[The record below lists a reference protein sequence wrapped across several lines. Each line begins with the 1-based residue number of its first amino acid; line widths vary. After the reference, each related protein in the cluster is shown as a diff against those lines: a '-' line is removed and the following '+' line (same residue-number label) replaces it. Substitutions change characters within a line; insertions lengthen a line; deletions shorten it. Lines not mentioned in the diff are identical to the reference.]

1 MRNLSTSPLH
11 QTKPNQTKKKY
22 SQHVRALVSK
32 PGAEAAHG
40 FPVSLLDIAAAS
52 PRAAA
57 ALLSWPSEGID
68 ALNDALLE
76 AQEAAVARA
85 SAEAE
90 AAEAEADMEGED
102 GDCLAENILSVSVK
116 ARAAVRLLPPP
127 APLLPL
133 LSAGNALGGGLS
145 NNSSSATKPGSS
157 SSALHSAPP
166 PTSLFRCSSFP
177 LSRLRAQHAGALVS
191 LTGTVARAGG
201 VVALEAERS
210 FECAACGAR
219 VRCRADL
226 ATRSAPA
233 PPPACEGC
241 RSSGVGGGGGGGG
254 RGGGGGFGG
263 GGGGGGWGRSKKPSG
278 PSWIPLDDA
287 EPPSHADFQEALL
300 AEGAAVSGGGGGG
313 GGGAAGAGAAAAAA
327 RSPLPLLLLDDLA
340 GRASAGDSV
349 TVVGVLVRRWRGVA
363 PSAPSA
369 AAPAAAP
376 GFGGGVGGASRSS
389 SAAAPASFSFSVAQ
403 PREGSRCDVELALVV
418 HGAVGGRFGD
428 GGEAALA
435 SGAAAVEAPATAA
448 GLLPA
453 PSQPAGVPRS
463 ISLCPAATQGG
474 LRSQGGDKFL
484 EYWALAAASGS
495 TLRARD
501 AIVAGVAP
509 HLAGLFAPKLA
520 VALQLAAPCS
530 E

>member
-287 EPPSHADFQEALL
+287 EPPSRPNSSMERCSGNGVVSAIAF
-300 AEGAAVSGGGGGG
+300 GA
-313 GGGAAGAGAAAAAA
+313 
-327 RSPLPLLLLDDLA
+327 
-340 GRASAGDSV
+340 
-349 TVVGVLVRRWRGVA
+349 
-363 PSAPSA
+363 
-369 AAPAAAP
+369 
-376 GFGGGVGGASRSS
+376 
-389 SAAAPASFSFSVAQ
+389 
-403 PREGSRCDVELALVV
+403 
-418 HGAVGGRFGD
+418 
-428 GGEAALA
+428 
-435 SGAAAVEAPATAA
+435 
-448 GLLPA
+448 
-453 PSQPAGVPRS
+453 
-463 ISLCPAATQGG
+463 
-474 LRSQGGDKFL
+474 
-484 EYWALAAASGS
+484 
-495 TLRARD
+495 
-501 AIVAGVAP
+501 
-509 HLAGLFAPKLA
+509 
-520 VALQLAAPCS
+520 
-530 E
+530 